1 MPRTLKRIFIYF
13 ALLFTGGFFL
23 SAAEAADTRSF
34 WQDSDNARNV
44 ALRPGVEAGSPAQRR
59 ILTLNF
65 ASLKSEIA
73 AIPINSEAITSR
85 SKYPEVR
92 LSLPLPEGGFSEFV
106 LSDSATLPP
115 ALAQRYPEI
124 RSLKGRDSA
133 GRTVRLDM
141 SPQGMKAMV
150 YDKDGTWLV
159 QPAETLS
166 GKVQN
171 AQARGGQY
179 WSFRR
184 HALPASD
191 QPFYEPPINSD
202 SNSANQLIT
211 ENRDALQART
221 TTGNIRRDYR
231 IAIAATSAYTAKFG
245 GTVTG
250 GLAAVSMIVNRVNE
264 IFEQDFGV
272 HLTLIPNNDKLIY
285 TNAATDPYRRA
296 GDTLLANVANLDRV
310 IGASGFDLG
319 HVVTTANGGVVGR
332 IGNTCRNDSGRN
344 NKAAGTTGRSNPV
357 GDAFYVDFVAHELGH
372 QFGAWHTFNR
382 CSGGRSTLA
391 DSALEPGSG
400 STIMGY
406 AGMCLPSENL
416 QNHTDPYFHAISQA
430 QANAWISSRG
440 GDCAVK
446 TLNRGSAPD
455 IEPFNV
461 SGGWLDTLT
470 IPAGTPFVLKGHAT
484 GSTGATTTYGW
495 EQFDAGPLQGAVLKD
510 DGVGPLFRSYLP
522 NTSGERVFPRL
533 AAVLADEPL
542 GNGEVYPATNRK
554 LTFRLTAR
562 DSVHD
567 TTASSDVTLNVLKTA
582 RPFAVRLP
590 GRSATLSG
598 GSVQTIGWDVA
609 STDKAPISC
618 AEVRIDLS
626 VDGGYTYLPRPLAA
640 AVPNT
645 GSASVM
651 LPRMSEPTA
660 KARVKVSCIGNVFFA
675 VSASNFAIQ

>member
-1 MPRTLKRIFIYF
+1 M
-13 ALLFTGGFFL
+13 
-23 SAAEAADTRSF
+23 
-34 WQDSDNARNV
+34 
-44 ALRPGVEAGSPAQRR
+44 
-59 ILTLNF
+59 
-65 ASLKSEIA
+65 
-73 AIPINSEAITSR
+73 
-85 SKYPEVR
+85 
-92 LSLPLPEGGFSEFV
+92 
-106 LSDSATLPP
+106 
-115 ALAQRYPEI
+115 
-124 RSLKGRDSA
+124 
-133 GRTVRLDM
+133 RLDM

-150 YDKDGTWLV
+150 YDKDGAWLV

-184 HALPASD
+184 HSLPASD
-191 QPFYEPPINSD
+191 QPFYERVID
-202 SNSANQLIT
+202 SASISADQPLIPQ
-211 ENRDALQART
+211 RDAFQSRT
-221 TTGNIRRDYR
+221 ATGNIRRDYR

-245 GTVTG
+245 GTVSG
-250 GLAAVSMIVNRVNE
+250 GLAAVSLIVNRVNE
-264 IFEQDFGV
+264 IFEQDLGV

-285 TNAATDPYRRA
+285 TNPATDPYRRT
-296 GDTLLANVANLDRV
+296 GDMLLANVANLDRV

-319 HVVTTANGGVVGR
+319 HVVTTASGGIVGR
-332 IGNTCRNDSGRN
+332 IGNTCRNEAGRD
-344 NKAAGTTGRSNPV
+344 NKAAGTTGRTNPV

-382 CSGGRSTLA
+382 CGGGRATLA

-416 QNHTDPYFHAISQA
+416 QNHTDPYFHAVSQA

-446 TLNRGSAPD
+446 TVNRGSAPD
-455 IEPFNV
+455 IDPFNL
-461 SGGWLDTLT
+461 SGGGLDSLT
-470 IPAGTPFVLKGHAT
+470 IPSGTPFVLRGHAS

-495 EQFDAGPLQGAVLKD
+495 EQFDAGPLQGPVLKD

-533 AAVLADEPL
+533 AAVLGDEPL
-542 GNGEVYPATNRK
+542 GNGEAYPATNRRM
-554 LTFRLTAR
+554 TFRLTAR
-562 DSVHD
+562 DRVHD
-567 TTASSDVTLNVLKTA
+567 TTASSDVTLTVLKTA
-582 RPFAVRLP
+582 RPFAVKLP
-590 GRSATLSG
+590 DGSAALSG
-598 GSVQTIGWDVA
+598 GAIQTIGWDVA
-609 STDKAPISC
+609 NTDKAPISC

-626 VDGGYTYLPRPLAA
+626 VDGGYTYLPRALAA

-651 LPRMSEPTA
+651 LPRMGEPTS
-660 KARVKVSCIGNVFFA
+660 KARLRVSCIGNVFFA
-675 VSASNFAIQ
+675 VSRSNFTIQ